1 LAEHLKIS
9 VKEANIVRIQKLIK
23 VLDKFKKG
31 KLNFLDWK
39 NFIQKDKTDWVQD
52 AKQQISLVI
61 SRMYPDLEDAYT
73 NITQGDRKL
82 VFINFEKWIKANKV
96 LSGFMINEDILKFLF
111 SSLDEHKKGYLLE
124 NDFVS
129 AFGKYDWKIEHI
141 KEYVE

>member
-1 LAEHLKIS
+1 MKIS